1 MAVYFKFGS
10 LSHSNFDTIPLDSSN
25 GFISVGE
32 LKQSI
37 MKKKKLDKN
46 TGLVLTNAQTNEGL
60 ILLSCVPVSRNSNTI
75 NYPTSDI
82 PSERYCLMDRMIV
95 IVIIII
101 ILILVDVPSY

>member
-10 LSHSNFDTIPLDSSN
+10 WSQSNFDTIPLDSSN
-25 GFISVGE
+25 AFISVGE

-60 ILLSCVPVSRNSNTI
+60 ISFHVLLFLETVM
-75 NYPTSDI
+75 
-82 PSERYCLMDRMIV
+82 E
-95 IVIIII
+95 
-101 ILILVDVPSY
+101 